1 VTRLGSVRAPELATL
16 RVRVDAPRS
25 VILAGTIT
33 CKDPG
38 GEVGPFIRALHDA
51 ALADGL
57 AELHVDV
64 RELSFVNS
72 SAIRLFID
80 WASWLKAAPASRYQ
94 LRFTTKRGVTWQR
107 TSFMALKSLANDVL
121 SVEQVD

>member
-1 VTRLGSVRAPELATL
+1 MTRLSAVRLPELATL
-16 RVRVDAPRS
+16 GVRIEPPRS
-25 VILAGTIT
+25 IILSGTIT
-33 CKDPG
+33 CKDPAG
-38 GEVGPFIRALHDA
+38 DVGPFIRALHDA

-57 AELHVDV
+57 TELHVDV

-80 WASWLKAAPASRYQ
+80 WASWLKAAPRRYQ
-94 LRFTTKRGVTWQR
+94 LRFATKRNVTWQR